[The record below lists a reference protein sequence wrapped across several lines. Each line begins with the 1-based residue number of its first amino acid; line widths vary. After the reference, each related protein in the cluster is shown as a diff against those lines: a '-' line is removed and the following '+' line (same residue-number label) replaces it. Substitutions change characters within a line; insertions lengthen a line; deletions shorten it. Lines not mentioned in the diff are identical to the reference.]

1 MSEDQ
6 KQRKSKVQKMKL
18 YLFVISG
25 LTLASVSNSIDHSKF
40 GPWFP
45 ATEGEPWP
53 LPWRRV
59 MGNNS
64 LILRPFS
71 FDIEVS

>member
-1 MSEDQ
+1 MLLIAVALVLLSA
-6 KQRKSKVQKMKL
+6 S
-18 YLFVISG
+18 
-25 LTLASVSNSIDHSKF
+25 LTNANNRFF

-59 MGNNS
+59 LDNNP
-64 LILRPFS
+64 LILQPNS
-71 FDIEVS
+71 FAIEVSSNIILSTEISYLIH